1 MSGPEAYGGFKAF
14 KVDRPQPG
22 VLRLWIDT
30 GAPNNGVTHENHP
43 EFGEVW
49 KAIPA
54 EDDVRAVLVRGTN
67 GVFCGGGDMS
77 FLGPLV
83 HSHATRT
90 KVYEDIRALVL
101 NMLDCPKP
109 IVTAIE
115 GFCSGAGLAV
125 GLMADVPIAARGA
138 TLIDTHVMGGLVA
151 GDHAALAWPLLMGM
165 AKAKYHMLTAT
176 PMSGEEAERNGLVA
190 LCVDDGDLHERSL
203 DVAVKLAALPPEGV
217 SQTKRSVNGW
227 YRLAQPIFEQAAAL
241 EAFGFANDT
250 VRALAGQG

>member
-1 MSGPEAYGGFKAF
+1 MSGPEPYGDFKAF
-14 KVDRPQPG
+14 KADRPHPG
-22 VLRLWIDT
+22 VLRVWIDT
-30 GAPNNGVTHENHP
+30 AVANNGIDHENHR

-49 KAIPA
+49 KAVAA

-83 HSHATRT
+83 DSHARRAA
-90 KVYEDIRALVL
+90 VYEDIRALVL

-115 GFCSGAGLAV
+115 GFCSGGGLAV
-125 GLMADVPIAARGA
+125 ALMADVPIAARGA
-138 TLIDTHVMGGLVA
+138 TLIDTHVMAGLAA

-176 PMSGEEAERNGLVA
+176 PMSGEQAERNGLVA
-190 LCVDDGDLHERSL
+190 LCTDDGDLHDKSME
-203 DVAVKLAALPPEGV
+203 VAVKLAALPPEGV
-217 SQTKRSVNGW
+217 SLTKRSVNGW
-227 YRLAQPIFEQAAAL
+227 YRLAQPIFEQAAAQ

-250 VRALAGQG
+250 VRTLAGTR